1 MPHKTRPAADC
12 HPDRPHW
19 ARGFCV
25 SCYQTWWK
33 ETHPEQFKA
42 RPRRK
47 SRCHPDKNVLARGLC
62 STCYRTWWRA
72 QPGNLEIEQARNAVA
87 QRKKYQDRTPEERRA
102 IVIRRHGL
110 TRAEFDRMVAD
121 QGGGCAAC
129 GGVPAK
135 RPLQI
140 DHCHDTGQ
148 IRGILCGNCNSALGH
163 AKDDVARLES
173 LIVYLKRSRGR
184 ELAEN
189 QGFSV

>member
-1 MPHKTRPAADC
+1 MPHKTRPAAGC

-19 ARGFCV
+19 ARGYCM

-33 ETHPEQFKA
+33 TNNPEKYQA
-42 RPRRK
+42 RPKRK
-47 SRCHPDKNVLARGLC
+47 AKCHPDKDVLGRGLC
-62 STCYRTWWRA
+62 NACYRAWWRE
-72 QPGNLEIEQARNAVA
+72 QPGNRELERVKGAMW
-87 QRKKYQDRTPEERRA
+87 QRQRMQRLTPDERRE

-129 GGVPAK
+129 GNPPTK

-148 IRGILCGNCNSALGH
+148 IRGLLCGNCNSALGH
-163 AKDDVARLES
+163 AKDDITRLES
-173 LIVYLKRSRGR
+173 LIVYLKMSRGR

-189 QGFSV
+189 QGLSV